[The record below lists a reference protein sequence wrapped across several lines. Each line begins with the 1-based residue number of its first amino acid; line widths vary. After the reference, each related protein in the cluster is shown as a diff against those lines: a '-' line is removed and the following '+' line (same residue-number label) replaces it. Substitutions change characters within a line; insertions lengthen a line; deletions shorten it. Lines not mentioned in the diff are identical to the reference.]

1 MFQNSE
7 SGVDKIAGINR
18 AVDGSMAEYNANSS
32 LLLIHYSTD
41 SNPTQ
46 IYTQP
51 KAMKDK
57 NTLKTNVLVSQL
69 LTVIQNQTHIL

>member
-1 MFQNSE
+1 
-7 SGVDKIAGINR
+7 VDKIAGINR
-18 AVDGSMAEYNANSS
+18 AVDGSMAEYNANSI
-32 LLLIHYSTD
+32 LLLILYSTD
-41 SNPTQ
+41 SNPTP

-69 LTVIQNQTHIL
+69 LTVVQNQTHIL